1 MHVLFYW
8 ICRGCRLSE
17 IFGWIVYGCI
27 IWCRGKQEGLEGMG
41 YGCRIDVRVINY
53 NERVIREGLLRGM
66 GWIGLDVMGEGW
78 ESNEMVG

>member
-53 NERVIREGLLRGM
+53 NERVIRIGCDGDVFRGIECT
-66 GWIGLDVMGEGW
+66 GNGIEWG
-78 ESNEMVG
+78 